1 MKHMLSHGHH
11 VQQIAFDHVL
21 FAEALLAVLQLQMT

>member
-1 MKHMLSHGHH
+1 MSHGRH

-21 FAEALLAVLQLQMT
+21 FAEALFAAVRLQAM

>member
-1 MKHMLSHGHH
+1 MSHGWQ

-21 FAEALLAVLQLQMT
+21 FAEPLFAAVQLQAT